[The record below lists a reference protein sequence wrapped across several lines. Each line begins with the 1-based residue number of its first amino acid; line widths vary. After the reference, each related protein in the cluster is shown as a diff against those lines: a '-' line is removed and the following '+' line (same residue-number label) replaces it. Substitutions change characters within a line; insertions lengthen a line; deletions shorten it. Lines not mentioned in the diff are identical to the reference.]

1 MSFNGNAFH
10 GTNRRICDLLG
21 RAERS
26 FTLAGKRSKNSKS
39 AFKARDCLN
48 PLLAFST
55 LFLCRETHLSNTFQ
69 DISISVTRIGS
80 ACKSAG
86 KYSCRHCETILLPIM
101 KQSSNRRHSFFCV
114 LLSPLSPGLEIER
127 ITTARRKIF
136 FYRIGKNF

>member
-26 FTLAGKRSKNSKS
+26 FTLAEKKQNSKS
-39 AFKARDCLN
+39 AFKARDL
-48 PLLAFST
+48 PQPSPRFST